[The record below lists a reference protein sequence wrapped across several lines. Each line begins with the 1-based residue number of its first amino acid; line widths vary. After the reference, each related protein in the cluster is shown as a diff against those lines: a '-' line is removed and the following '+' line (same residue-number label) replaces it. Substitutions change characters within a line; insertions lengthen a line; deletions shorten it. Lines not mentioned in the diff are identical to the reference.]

1 MLFPGMYSHRPLV
14 VYGGPSK
21 HVSGATFNSG
31 FRFLPISDNG
41 TYSIYPFPKG
51 IGKNMVSGQ
60 TVGIYTGRGQ
70 SVQMEVL
77 ADLYRMWAGCM

>member
-1 MLFPGMYSHRPLV
+1 MFPGMYSHRPLV

-21 HVSGATFNSG
+21 DMHVVQHSTVDSDFYQ
-31 FRFLPISDNG
+31 FQTMLPIQYTHS
-41 TYSIYPFPKG
+41 KG

-60 TVGIYTGRGQ
+60 TLGIYTGSGQ

-77 ADLYRMWAGCM
+77 ADLYRMWPGCM